1 MQTQTAIPFSTAA
14 EPLPGALALLR
25 SCNRPE
31 LRAVRTLGAHLHVER
46 GQVVCRAG
54 EPADELFVL
63 LAGSVLVGEEPA
75 KRCRLGPGAGFGEMA
90 PLARTPRRHTV
101 VAFAPSDMLVFHRR
115 EFAALLE
122 RAPRVGRALL
132 RAASSRLRPAPHR
145 LEEVGA

>member
-1 MQTQTAIPFSTAA
+1 MATPMITPPGPEA
-14 EPLPGALALLR
+14 ERYPGALALLR

-31 LRAVRTLGAHLHVER
+31 LRAVRALGAHLHVDR

-54 EPADELFVL
+54 EFADQLFVVL
-63 LAGSVLVGEEPA
+63 EGSVVLGERSA
-75 KRCRLGPGAGFGEMA
+75 TRSRLGPGAGFGEMA
-90 PLARTPRRHTV
+90 PLARTARRYTV
-101 VAFAPSDMLVFHRR
+101 VAVAPTDLLVFHRR

-132 RAASSRLRPAPHR
+132 RAASTRLRPETRP